1 MKKNSS
7 DIPIEIFYSKEQ
19 SKPGEYPFK
28 HGIYPKMY
36 RHKLWTM
43 RQYSGFSTA
52 KESNKRY
59 HYLLKQILLTLVQ
72 HQHLRAILFLA

>member
-7 DIPIEIFYSKEQ
+7 DIPIEIFYSQEK

-36 RHKLWTM
+36 RQRLWTM

-52 KESNKRY
+52 KDPIIR
-59 HYLLKQILLTLVQ
+59 
-72 HQHLRAILFLA
+72 